1 MDVICRA
8 VPKLLRKTKL
18 MEVKGRRVF
27 GVPLLVSLQQTG
39 EPLPPSIL
47 RALIHLRAKCLD
59 QVRLDSCQIK
69 RVGGKLSE
77 CPLPVRWVFSGSR
90 GWSLVYSTC
99 ATWWSQTLVVFPTR
113 VTLLSTSPTWWN
125 SISETCRSPFSQ
137 VNCVR
142 PSSTS
147 TSVSKRLFIS
157 EDHFLI
163 SVWNHTTSE
172 PFPASSQQIFPK
184 ISSCWRLR
192 QPSCCSLMRTGR
204 RCGRCCS
211 SCETWWPVWTKTKWH
226 PPTSLFVW
234 RPRCSTWTPWRRMPN
249 HPGNLS
255 GPHKHNCL

>member
-47 RALIHLRAKCLD
+47 RALIHLRANCLD

-69 RVGGKLSE
+69 RAGGKLSE
-77 CPLPVRWVFSGSR
+77 RPLPVRWVFSGSR
-90 GWSLVYSTC
+90 GWSLVSSTC

-113 VTLLSTSPTWWN
+113 VTQLSTSPTWWN
-125 SISETCRSPFSQ
+125 SISETCRSPSSL

-142 PSSTS
+142 PSYTS

-157 EDHFLI
+157 EDDFLI
-163 SVWNHTTSE
+163 SV
-172 PFPASSQQIFPK
+172 
-184 ISSCWRLR
+184 
-192 QPSCCSLMRTGR
+192 
-204 RCGRCCS
+204 
-211 SCETWWPVWTKTKWH
+211 
-226 PPTSLFVW
+226 
-234 RPRCSTWTPWRRMPN
+234 
-249 HPGNLS
+249 
-255 GPHKHNCL
+255 